1 MGKIINL
8 GKFEINIPES
18 IIDNSRMDEIDNQ
31 IKKMGSGWRVPKYFE
46 IEYIF
51 SLRSKFN
58 ILNIFKSDNLY
69 VFGDHNN
76 LACYVEGKKL
86 HTLTIDDDEDSLNIY
101 LDYIL
106 IKHI

>member
-18 IIDNSRMDEIDNQ
+18 IIDNSRMDEIDSHIQ
-31 IKKMGSGWRVPKYFE
+31 KMGPGWRVPKYFE
-46 IEYIF
+46 MEYIF

-58 ILNIFKSDNLY
+58 ILNIFRPDNLY
-69 VFGDHNN
+69 VCGDRNN
-76 LACYVEGKKL
+76 LACYVDGKKL
-86 HTLTIDDDEDSLNIY
+86 YALTLDEYSLNIF

-106 IKHI
+106 IKDI

>member
-18 IIDNSRMDEIDNQ
+18 IIDNSRMDEIDIHIQ
-31 IKKMGSGWRVPKYFE
+31 KMGPGWRVAKYFE
-46 IEYIF
+46 MEYIF

-58 ILNIFKSDNLY
+58 ILNIFKPDNLY
-69 VFGDHNN
+69 VCGDRHN
-76 LACYVEGKKL
+76 LACYVDGKKL
-86 HTLTIDDDEDSLNIY
+86 YTLTLDEYSLNIF

-106 IKHI
+106 IKDI